1 MNSSRVDTRILMS
14 RLTRLGEVGR
24 DERGVLARLACSDAD
39 RQGRDLLLK
48 WARESGFETRCDA
61 IGNLFIVYN
70 PSGSD
75 ESPILIGSHID
86 SVINAGMYD
95 GCYGVLAGLGV
106 LETIKAEGVAIN
118 RPLALVAFTNE
129 EGVRFTPSLFGARVF
144 TGVLSLEAAYATA
157 DRDGVTVGE
166 ELLRIGYVGTDSFPT
181 PAAYVELH
189 IEQGPVLEADKRDI
203 GVVTGVNGAFSIR
216 VSFDG
221 VANHAGTTPMRLRRD
236 AGQGAARF
244 MRFVDE
250 LARAHT
256 PELVATVGTFSLEPG
271 AINVI
276 PSRAVMTVDC
286 RSSKSELLRMAREA
300 MAAELAAIS
309 EETALGTHMAVL
321 GTSEPVDFAPDLIDC
336 VEETAVD
343 LGYSHLRLPSGAGH
357 DAQMMAAVCPATMI
371 FVPSLGGIS
380 HNPLEH
386 SSEEELAKGAAVLL
400 GVVEELVTR

>member
-1 MNSSRVDTRILMS
+1 MNSSRIDTERLMS
-14 RLTRLGEVGR
+14 RLRDLGAVGR
-24 DERGVLARLACSDAD
+24 DQNGVLARLACSDAD
-39 RQGRDLLLK
+39 RVGRDLLLA
-48 WARESGFETRCDA
+48 WAREAGFETRCDA
-61 IGNLFIVYN
+61 IGNLFIIHN

-75 ESPILIGSHID
+75 ESPLLIGSHID

-106 LETIKAEGVAIN
+106 LEAMKAEKLAIN
-118 RPLALVAFTNE
+118 RPVALVAFTNE

-144 TGVLSLEAAYATA
+144 TGVMTLADAYATQ
-157 DRDGVTVGE
+157 DRDGKTVGE
-166 ELLRIGYVGTDSFPT
+166 ELRRIGYIGDDRFPL
-181 PAAYVELH
+181 PSAYIELH
-189 IEQGPVLEADKRDI
+189 IEQGPVLEAEKRDI

-216 VSFDG
+216 ATFDG

-244 MRFVDE
+244 MRFVDD
-250 LARAHT
+250 LARKNT
-256 PELVATVGTFSLEPG
+256 PDLVATVGTFALEPG

-286 RSSKSELLRMAREA
+286 RSPKVELLAMAREA
-300 MAAELAAIS
+300 MAAELASIAD
-309 EETALGTHMAVL
+309 EMLLDTRMDVL
-321 GTSEPVDFAPDLIDC
+321 GTSAPVDFADDLIDC
-336 VEETAVD
+336 VEEAAKD
-343 LGYSHLRLPSGAGH
+343 LGLSYLRLPSGAGH
-357 DAQMMAAVCPATMI
+357 DAQMMAAVCPTTMI

-400 GVVEELVTR
+400 SVVEELATR